1 MKEKKIEKIEREKK
15 YSYMIEE
22 LRKLGEPE
30 ILDQEVIKFQIIIIG
45 HTYMINNFDEK
56 INH

>member
-1 MKEKKIEKIEREKK
+1 
-15 YSYMIEE
+15 MIEE